1 MSEKTKGEIK
11 NEQFREVGN
20 IRHKRHRKKTQ
31 QNTEKRWNNMDPTKK
46 PKVNSGAAKNKQFLY
61 LGQLQYIAN
70 IYPASVL

>member
-1 MSEKTKGEIK
+1 
-11 NEQFREVGN
+11 
-20 IRHKRHRKKTQ
+20 
-31 QNTEKRWNNMDPTKK
+31 MDPTKK

>member
-11 NEQFREVGN
+11 NGQFREVGN
-20 IRHKRHRKKTQ
+20 IR
-31 QNTEKRWNNMDPTKK
+31 NNMDPTKK

-61 LGQLQYIAN
+61 LSQLQYIAK